1 MSYYADDCCYDSM
14 LNPDAKLLEK
24 IRYAK
29 ELYDEQ
35 VEKVK
40 KEQYILGALHQDVVD
55 RVRER
60 KSRYDYLEIYRK
72 AQEEIGN
79 RYKKDRRHFE
89 TVQSFLR
96 EDFLNNDKKFKLKKI
111 ISCGFEDY
119 AWRFEFE
126 GYGKTI
132 DISVPYMRNI
142 TTKNVQY
149 AHYGMFTFSV
159 EETEHVWKMLKGS
172 YEMSEIAQ
180 TIKDYVKSWTSE
192 KEASCEWYVY
202 QKRRVR

>member
-1 MSYYADDCCYDSM
+1 MSEAYAVYPDGGYYEG
-14 LNPDAKLLEK
+14 KLLEN

-29 ELYDEQ
+29 SLYDYQ

-40 KEQYILGALHQDVVD
+40 KEQYILNALHQDVVD
-55 RVRER
+55 KIRER
-60 KSRYDYLEIYRK
+60 RSRYDYIDIYRK
-72 AQEEIGN
+72 AQEETGN
-79 RYKKDRRHFE
+79 RYKKDRYHFE

-96 EDFLNNDKKFKLKKI
+96 EDFLDNDKNFKLKKI

-132 DISVPYMRNI
+132 DICVPYMRNI

-159 EETEHVWKMLKGS
+159 EGSPHYWEMLKGS

-180 TIKDYVKSWTSE
+180 TIKDYVKIWTGE
-192 KEASCEWYVY
+192 EGKDV
-202 QKRRVR
+202 